1 MIKTWGH
8 ELGLRRNNLFYFLVR
23 SLGYLLFRISYQ
35 LNIEGRENVP
45 PGGPG
50 IILPKHQFWIDIPIV
65 CIALWRPVSYI
76 AKQELFVYPGIRQ
89 FLTFLGGVPIDRLK
103 PVKSLDSFRYV
114 EQLLQK
120 GDFIVLFP
128 EGTYYPH
135 TMGRGKHRFIQRLLS
150 FQEKMK
156 WREEN
161 SIPFIPMGIQYVE
174 RTFRSRVNVRIG
186 KPMFAEGEAESP
198 EFTRRIMAEI
208 AKLSG
213 LHERE
218 GKLEPQEIS

>member
-8 ELGLRRNNLFYFLVR
+8 ELGLRRSNFFYFLVR
-23 SLGYLLFRISYQ
+23 SLGNLLFRILYQ

-50 IILPKHQFWIDIPIV
+50 IILPKHQFWIDIPIA

-76 AKQELFVYPGIRQ
+76 AKQELFVYPGVRQ
-89 FLTFLGGVPIDRLK
+89 FLTLMGGVPIDRLK

-128 EGTYYPH
+128 EGTYYPY

-150 FQEKMK
+150 FQGKMK
-156 WREEN
+156 WQEKN
-161 SIPFIPMGIQYVE
+161 PIPFIPVGIQYVE
-174 RTFRSRVNVRIG
+174 RIFRSVVNVRIG
-186 KPMFAEGEAESP
+186 KPLFAKDEIEPP
-198 EFTRRIMAEI
+198 EFTERIMGEI

-213 LHERE
+213 LHPRE
-218 GKLEPQEIS
+218 GKPEPQEMT